1 MSLCGGQAVIPQSI
15 IFSIRN
21 ASEIRNID
29 PILFKLLTLSKI
41 KINGAFSEILK
52 SFPDFAAGDTIN
64 VHIKIKEGN
73 KERIQQFQGT
83 VLQRKNPGTNGE
95 TFTLRKISDSIAVE
109 KIMPIFSPSIDK
121 IELVRKGKVRRARI
135 FYLRDRK
142 GKSAKIKERL

>member
-1 MSLCGGQAVIPQSI
+1 M
-15 IFSIRN
+15 R
-21 ASEIRNID
+21 
-29 PILFKLLTLSKI
+29 ILFIS
-41 KINGAFSEILK
+41 FS
-52 SFPDFAAGDTIN
+52 DFGAGDTIN

>member
-1 MSLCGGQAVIPQSI
+1 M
-15 IFSIRN
+15 
-21 ASEIRNID
+21 ASAD
-29 PILFKLLTLSKI
+29 FKLTKE
-41 KINGAFSEILK
+41 NTEILK

-142 GKSAKIKERL
+142 GKISKIKERL

>member
-1 MSLCGGQAVIPQSI
+1 M
-15 IFSIRN
+15 
-21 ASEIRNID
+21 ASSD
-29 PILFKLLTLSKI
+29 FKLTKE
-41 KINGAFSEILK
+41 NTEILK
-52 SFPDFAAGDTIN
+52 SFPDFGAGDTIN

>member
-1 MSLCGGQAVIPQSI
+1 M
-15 IFSIRN
+15 
-21 ASEIRNID
+21 ASAD
-29 PILFKLLTLSKI
+29 FKLTKENI
-41 KINGAFSEILK
+41 EILK
-52 SFPDFAAGDTIN
+52 SFPDFGAGDTIN

>member
-1 MSLCGGQAVIPQSI
+1 M
-15 IFSIRN
+15 
-21 ASEIRNID
+21 ASAD
-29 PILFKLLTLSKI
+29 FKLTKE
-41 KINGAFSEILK
+41 NTEILK
-52 SFPDFAAGDTIN
+52 SFPDFGAGDTIN
-64 VHIKIKEGN
+64 VHIKIKERN

>member
-1 MSLCGGQAVIPQSI
+1 M
-15 IFSIRN
+15 
-21 ASEIRNID
+21 ASAD
-29 PILFKLLTLSKI
+29 FKLTKE
-41 KINGAFSEILK
+41 NTEILK
-52 SFPDFAAGDTIN
+52 SLPDFGAGDTIN

>member
-1 MSLCGGQAVIPQSI
+1 M
-15 IFSIRN
+15 
-21 ASEIRNID
+21 ASAD
-29 PILFKLLTLSKI
+29 FKLTKE
-41 KINGAFSEILK
+41 NTEILK
-52 SFPDFAAGDTIN
+52 SFPDFVAGDTIN

>member
-1 MSLCGGQAVIPQSI
+1 MSSA
-15 IFSIRN
+15 
-21 ASEIRNID
+21 D
-29 PILFKLLTLSKI
+29 FKLTKE
-41 KINGAFSEILK
+41 NSEILK
-52 SFPDFAAGDTIN
+52 SFPDFGAGDTIN

-95 TFTLRKISDSIAVE
+95 TFTLRKNSDSIADE
-109 KIMPIFSPSIDK
+109 KIMPIISPSIEK

>member
-1 MSLCGGQAVIPQSI
+1 M
-15 IFSIRN
+15 
-21 ASEIRNID
+21 ASAD
-29 PILFKLLTLSKI
+29 FKLTKE
-41 KINGAFSEILK
+41 NTEILK

-109 KIMPIFSPSIDK
+109 KIMPIFSPSIYK

>member
-1 MSLCGGQAVIPQSI
+1 MH
-15 IFSIRN
+15 
-21 ASEIRNID
+21 
-29 PILFKLLTLSKI
+29 TKI
-41 KINGAFSEILK
+41 KKLWHLRISNLQK
-52 SFPDFAAGDTIN
+52 
-64 VHIKIKEGN
+64 GN

>member
-1 MSLCGGQAVIPQSI
+1 M
-15 IFSIRN
+15 
-21 ASEIRNID
+21 ASAD
-29 PILFKLLTLSKI
+29 FKLTKE
-41 KINGAFSEILK
+41 NTEILK
-52 SFPDFAAGDTIN
+52 SFPDFGGGDTIN

-135 FYLRDRK
+135 FYLRYRK

>member
-1 MSLCGGQAVIPQSI
+1 MTA
-15 IFSIRN
+15 
-21 ASEIRNID
+21 
-29 PILFKLLTLSKI
+29 
-41 KINGAFSEILK
+41 
-52 SFPDFAAGDTIN
+52 IN

-109 KIMPIFSPSIDK
+109 KIMPIFSPYIDK

>member
-1 MSLCGGQAVIPQSI
+1 M
-15 IFSIRN
+15 
-21 ASEIRNID
+21 ASAD
-29 PILFKLLTLSKI
+29 FKLTKE
-41 KINGAFSEILK
+41 NTEILK
-52 SFPDFAAGDTIN
+52 SFPDLAAGDTIN

>member
-1 MSLCGGQAVIPQSI
+1 MAFAG
-15 IFSIRN
+15 
-21 ASEIRNID
+21 
-29 PILFKLLTLSKI
+29 FKLTKE
-41 KINGAFSEILK
+41 NTEILK
-52 SFPDFAAGDTIN
+52 SFPDFGAGDTIN

>member
-1 MSLCGGQAVIPQSI
+1 MSSA
-15 IFSIRN
+15 
-21 ASEIRNID
+21 D
-29 PILFKLLTLSKI
+29 FKLTKE
-41 KINGAFSEILK
+41 NSEILK
-52 SFPDFAAGDTIN
+52 SFPDFGSGDTIN

>member
-1 MSLCGGQAVIPQSI
+1 M
-15 IFSIRN
+15 
-21 ASEIRNID
+21 ASAD
-29 PILFKLLTLSKI
+29 FKLTKE
-41 KINGAFSEILK
+41 NTEILK

-121 IELVRKGKVRRARI
+121 IELVRKGKVRRSRI

>member
-1 MSLCGGQAVIPQSI
+1 MVKIRILKEQQMSDAEQMTIDSI
-15 IFSIRN
+15 LGEKSVVSFDFDN
-21 ASEIRNID
+21 
-29 PILFKLLTLSKI
+29 TLV
-41 KINGAFSEILK
+41 K
-52 SFPDFAAGDTIN
+52 SFPDFGAGDTIN

-109 KIMPIFSPSIDK
+109 KIMPIFSPSMDK

>member
-1 MSLCGGQAVIPQSI
+1 M
-15 IFSIRN
+15 
-21 ASEIRNID
+21 ASAD
-29 PILFKLLTLSKI
+29 FKLTKE
-41 KINGAFSEILK
+41 NTEILK
-52 SFPDFAAGDTIN
+52 SFPDFGAGDTIN

-95 TFTLRKISDSIAVE
+95 TFTLRKISDFIAVE